1 MGEDSARHRA
11 EWEERGERAD
21 YHVEAQ
27 RRRSEQESAK
37 AQVMVDR
44 FVAQATQA
52 GLATEELTAR
62 PWSGPGRYRTGVVG
76 WYLRRDRSI
85 GVGLDG
91 SYYVLVVAPLRF
103 GRWRTVPVAP
113 SPPPLQVGQGARDGE
128 SVALDALLEMR
139 LQWPVSTEG
148 STRD

>member
-1 MGEDSARHRA
+1 MGEDAVQRRA
-11 EWEERGERAD
+11 ERAERAD

-37 AQVMVDR
+37 AQVLVDR

-52 GLATEELTAR
+52 GLAAEELTAR
-62 PWSGPGRYRTGVVG
+62 PWSGRGRYRTGVVG

-91 SYYVLVVAPLRF
+91 SYYVLVVAPERF
-103 GRWRTVPVAP
+103 GRWRTVPVDP
-113 SPPPLQVGQGARDGE
+113 TPPPLQVGQGARDGE
-128 SVALDALLEMR
+128 SVTLDELLEMR
-139 LQWPVSTEG
+139 LQWSGPRQG
-148 STRD
+148 

>member
-1 MGEDSARHRA
+1 MEGSMGEDAAKHRA
-11 EWEERGERAD
+11 ERAERAD

-27 RRRSEQESAK
+27 RRRGEQESAK
-37 AQVMVDR
+37 AQVLVDR

-62 PWSGPGRYRTGVVG
+62 PWSGRGRYRTGVVG

-91 SYYVLVVAPLRF
+91 SYYVLVVAPERF
-103 GRWRTVPVAP
+103 GRWRTVPLEP
-113 SPPPLQVGQGARDGE
+113 TPPPLQVGQGARDGE
-128 SVALDALLEMR
+128 SIALKNLLELR
-139 LQWPVSTEG
+139 LQWSAP
-148 STRD
+148 